1 MRIFGR
7 FFLFSLIFQGFLS
20 SQKVDFFLFFLHFFV
35 DKGGEKP
42 HYVGIQGEPWGF
54 KPQKAGILKIE
65 AGIDSDKLDRF
76 GLIGLV
82 GLIVSCLDSCWSHS
96 VA

>member
-1 MRIFGR
+1 MSASKENLGV
-7 FFLFSLIFQGFLS
+7 LAAE
-20 SQKVDFFLFFLHFFV
+20 
-35 DKGGEKP
+35 GG
-42 HYVGIQGEPWGF
+42 Y
-54 KPQKAGILKIE
+54 LKIE